1 MKRVLKFEF
10 LIYSLGYKYLVQ
22 TKLNEFKKNVQLV
35 LSCIHSRESESI
47 R

>member
-10 LIYSLGYKYLVQ
+10 LINSLGYKYLVQ
-22 TKLNEFKKNVQLV
+22 TKLNEFKKNVLLV
-35 LSCIHSRESESI
+35 LPCIHSRESESI